1 MVSIHSPLG
10 NCLLSYRISQVAPPV
25 ALLAL
30 ANLVSTCWS
39 ALIVHQQLRVPFS
52 LEVDCHYFQH
62 QTFKHLGW
70 VLVFGCGF
78 VSWSAFLVSYAIP
91 RLMYNYFRDFYENQR
106 VNNVEGD
113 YAAGWG
119 HGVEIVALGFPL
131 ALVIGPGIAHLMCH
145 HWFKRQTD
153 SAPILSATDEQN
165 QEGASLELSGAD
177 KIESESVGSLSEP
190 FSEHEVKEEQ
200 V

>member
-1 MVSIHSPLG
+1 M
-10 NCLLSYRISQVAPPV
+10 
-25 ALLAL
+25 
-30 ANLVSTCWS
+30 
-39 ALIVHQQLRVPFS
+39 
-52 LEVDCHYFQH
+52 
-62 QTFKHLGW
+62 
-70 VLVFGCGF
+70 
-78 VSWSAFLVSYAIP
+78 
-91 RLMYNYFRDFYENQR
+91 
-106 VNNVEGD
+106 
-113 YAAGWG
+113 
-119 HGVEIVALGFPL
+119 ALGFPL